1 MEIILYY
8 YHNGNEKEKKW
19 ASNRLMPEICGY
31 IKSQLTKYHITD
43 PLLYE
48 DMLHDGYQYVL
59 PKILKEYK
67 SKGIDKGIKLT
78 TFSKKNIYHAYS
90 RAFGTYI
97 YRVKEHYAYEI
108 AQVKKALNKLENVYN
123 IPEPT
128 KAEIAAE
135 CGVDWTPQKVEI
147 ILEIIE
153 NVNMAS
159 LDEAME
165 VPDTYDN
172 PQKVIEKKALMQD
185 LHNAIDKLDLEQ
197 KEVFQLFY
205 GLHPDYQ
212 DEYFSVTQIGKLKDI
227 TFNKAR
233 TLLEKAKKKVARD
246 KKLSSYFVDD
256 RYIVRREPDKITKN
270 KAITQ
275 FFENLNNDDEVL
287 EGRKPVSSDEEVSIQ
302 KSSILFE
309 EKISPNAEKK

>member
-1 MEIILYY
+1 
-8 YHNGNEKEKKW
+8 
-19 ASNRLMPEICGY
+19 
-31 IKSQLTKYHITD
+31 
-43 PLLYE
+43 
-48 DMLHDGYQYVL
+48 
-59 PKILKEYK
+59 
-67 SKGIDKGIKLT
+67 
-78 TFSKKNIYHAYS
+78 
-90 RAFGTYI
+90 
-97 YRVKEHYAYEI
+97 
-108 AQVKKALNKLENVYN
+108 
-123 IPEPT
+123 
-128 KAEIAAE
+128 
-135 CGVDWTPQKVEI
+135 
-147 ILEIIE
+147 
-153 NVNMAS
+153 
-159 LDEAME
+159 
-165 VPDTYDN
+165 
-172 PQKVIEKKALMQD
+172 MQD
-185 LHNAIDKLDLEQ
+185 LHNAINKLDLEQ

-205 GLHPDYQ
+205 GLHPNYQ
-212 DEYFSVTQIGKLKDI
+212 DEYFSVTQIAKLKDI